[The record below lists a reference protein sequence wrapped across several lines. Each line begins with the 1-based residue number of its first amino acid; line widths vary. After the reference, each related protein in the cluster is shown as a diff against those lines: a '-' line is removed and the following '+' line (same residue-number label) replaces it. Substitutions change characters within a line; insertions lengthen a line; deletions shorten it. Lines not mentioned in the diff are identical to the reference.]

1 MSRSKSVVLQRWRD
15 MAEGKEKY
23 SAYLCSREWSVLKEQ
38 VRARSGGI
46 CERCTINPMDHVHH
60 LTYERKYRE
69 ELQDLQACCKPC
81 HDFIHAKS
89 DADPAADRPAVL
101 PWCGRK
107 VKTFYLAGKITGTHW
122 RDEIVP
128 EWSEE
133 NHSANYQQAFVDY
146 DWDKSWCTVPCV
158 TRVLN
163 GIYLHYAGPWWR
175 DVMGGHGTS
184 YNSTS
189 PHGYSCSYESQDSE
203 GNPLPLQSREVAK
216 RRDEV
221 ASAVAYAIAESDL
234 FFAWIDSADCYG
246 TLVEIGYAKALGKV
260 VVVAT
265 SSDLPASIADEMWLA
280 IEAGYRITAETP
292 AAAWHEFWRLAQYE
306 IDHKRTS
313 KGAKDGTPDS

>member
-1 MSRSKSVVLQRWRD
+1 MRRRKSAVLQRWHD
-15 MAEGKEKY
+15 MPEGKEKY

-69 ELQDLQACCKPC
+69 ELEDLQACCKPC
-81 HDFIHAKS
+81 HEFIHAKS
-89 DADPAADRPAVL
+89 DFDPAADRPAVL

-133 NHSANYQQAFVDY
+133 NHSSTYSHAFYEY
-146 DWDKSWCTVPCV
+146 DLDKTWAVVPNAV
-158 TRVLN
+158 AVME
-163 GIYLHYAGPWWR
+163 GIRLHYAGPWWR
-175 DVMGGHGTS
+175 DVMGGHGFS
-184 YNSTS
+184 HDSAS
-189 PHGYSCSYESQDSE
+189 PHGYSSKQEWYEHQGQRFAPTEEEIDS
-203 GNPLPLQSREVAK
+203 

-221 ASAVAYAIAESDL
+221 GRAVATAISAADL
-234 FFAWIDSADCYG
+234 FFAWIDSADCFG
-246 TLVEIGYAKALGKV
+246 TLVEIGYAKALGKA

-265 SSDLPASIADEMWLA
+265 SSRLPTTVLDEMWLA

-292 AAAWHEFWRLAQYE
+292 AAAWHQFWRLAQYQ

-313 KGAKDGTPDS
+313 KGAKDGTPDR

>member
-1 MSRSKSVVLQRWRD
+1 MSRRKSVVLQRWQD
-15 MAEGKEKY
+15 MPEGKEKY

-38 VRARSGGI
+38 VKARNGGI
-46 CERCTINPMDHVHH
+46 CERCTINSMDHVHH

-69 ELQDLQACCKPC
+69 ELEDLQACCKPC

-89 DADPAADRPAVL
+89 DVDPAADRPAVL

-133 NHSANYQQAFVDY
+133 NHSSTYSQAFCEY
-146 DWDKSWCTVPCV
+146 DWDKTWSVVPNAV
-158 TRVLN
+158 AVLN
-163 GIYLHYAGPWWR
+163 GIRLHYAGPWWR
-175 DVMGGHGTS
+175 DVMGGHGVS
-184 YNSTS
+184 HDSSS
-189 PHGYSCSYESQDSE
+189 PHGYSSNLELYEHDGELFAPSEEEIDSR
-203 GNPLPLQSREVAK
+203 RE
-216 RRDEV
+216 EV
-221 ASAVAYAIAESDL
+221 GRAIATAICSSDL

-280 IEAGYRITAETP
+280 VEAGYRITAETP
-292 AAAWHEFWRLAQYE
+292 AAAWHEFWRMAQYE

-313 KGAKDGTPDS
+313 KGAKDGTPDR

>member
-1 MSRSKSVVLQRWRD
+1 MSQRWQE

-60 LTYERKYRE
+60 LTYERKYLE
-69 ELQDLQACCKPC
+69 ELEDLQACCKPC
-81 HDFIHAKS
+81 HEFIHAKS
-89 DADPAADRPAVL
+89 DVDPAADRPAVL

-133 NHSANYQQAFVDY
+133 NSSTYSEAFYEY
-146 DWDKSWCTVPCV
+146 DFDKTWAVVPNAV
-158 TRVLN
+158 AVME
-163 GIYLHYAGPWWR
+163 GIRLHYAGPWWR
-175 DVMGGHGTS
+175 DVMGGHGCS
-184 YNSTS
+184 HDSVS
-189 PHGYSCSYESQDSE
+189 PHGYSSKQEWYEHQGQRFAPTEEEIHS
-203 GNPLPLQSREVAK
+203 

-221 ASAVAYAIAESDL
+221 GRAVATAICAADL
-234 FFAWIDSADCYG
+234 FFAWIDSADCFG
-246 TLVEIGYAKALGKV
+246 TLVEIGYAKALGKA

-265 SSDLPASIADEMWLA
+265 SSHLPSTVLDEMWLA
-280 IEAGYRITAETP
+280 AGAGYRITAETP
-292 AAAWHEFWRLAQYE
+292 AAAWHEFWQLAQYE
-306 IDHKRTS
+306 TDNKRTS
-313 KGAKDGTPDS
+313 KGAKDGTPDG